1 MVRILGL
8 LLSLFSP
15 TPDLDECVQFW
26 QRELALKSW
35 RVAVRVVP
43 RAELHDGT
51 VGDIDTNIHT
61 RTATIRVLHEADYT
75 LKRSQARADQQL
87 TVAHEMVHLSRL
99 HRGDRAWRDEA
110 ATITATH
117 ILLRRHG
124 RWRELS
130 VSEP

>member
-15 TPDLDECVQFW
+15 TPDLDGCVQFW
-26 QRELALKSW
+26 QRELSLQSW

-51 VGDIDTNIHT
+51 VGDIDTDIHT
-61 RTATIRVLHEADYT
+61 RTATIRVLHEADYN

-99 HRGDRAWRDEA
+99 NRGDRGWRDEP
-110 ATITATH
+110 ATNATTYA
-117 ILLRRHG
+117 LLRRHG

-130 VSEP
+130 VVEP